1 MIEQEN
7 RNIDAKNFQDKFDK
21 FKLGF
26 GKNIKTASKQ
36 SKSAIDEI
44 DKSINHLEKTKSAL
58 ISSINNLKHSD
69 KKLEDI
75 TIKKLTYN
83 NPTMKD
89 KFEEVKKLK

>member
-1 MIEQEN
+1 LIEQEN

-36 SKSAIDEI
+36 FKNAIDEI
-44 DKSINHLEKTKSAL
+44 DKSIDHLEKTKSAL
-58 ISSINNLKHSD
+58 TSSINNLKHSD
-69 KKLEDI
+69 RKLDDI

-83 NPTMKD
+83 NPTMKE
-89 KFEEVKKLK
+89 KFDEVNK